1 LGLIIGFLKVFTNSF
16 FLVTLG
22 GYFLVLEEISC
33 CVLEINKLIEN
44 SKNKSSIW
52 SSVFFSFLFFYKFS
66 DIKILVNVLDK
77 IAK

>member
-1 LGLIIGFLKVFTNSF
+1 
-16 FLVTLG
+16 VTLG

-44 SKNKSSIW
+44 SKNKSSILEQ
-52 SSVFFSFLFFYKFS
+52 SFLFFSFFYKFS